1 MADVPRMRCFSCRAL
16 IPDIQ
21 GPTHEYMLS
30 SPGCWQC
37 YGNLLA
43 KEYDP
48 TFYNPNIHQTT
59 VDSYA
64 VSHPGTP
71 ERRAIQSVNAH
82 LVSLYCVFEQRLPG
96 QQATRI
102 IKALVDDREI
112 TNRFS
117 WLAPPDCSETMV
129 VTDVLGAG
137 SREEHERLVTAW
149 GQSLWNAWKERHF
162 QTIESTATPLLR
174 TQRRSG

>member
-1 MADVPRMRCFSCRAL
+1 MSDVSRIRCFSCGAL
-16 IPDIQ
+16 VPDVQ

-30 SPGCWQC
+30 PPGCWQC
-37 YGNLLA
+37 YGELLA

-48 TFYNPNIHQTT
+48 SFYNPNIHRIT

-64 VSHPGTP
+64 VSHPGTC
-71 ERRAIQSVNAH
+71 ERRAIQSVNVH

-117 WLAPPDCSETMV
+117 CLAPPDFSGTMV
-129 VTDVLGAG
+129 VTGVLAAG
-137 SREEHERLVTAW
+137 SREEHERLVTSW
-149 GQSLWNAWKERHF
+149 GQSLWNAWKERHLP
-162 QTIESTATPLLR
+162 TIESTAAPLLR
-174 TQRRSG
+174 ALRR